1 MERKVLLIMADQC
14 EEGEVAE
21 ILDIMRRAGFACDG
35 VSIAGEYVTGQHG
48 VRILADSIMKEDISS
63 YKDYDCLILYFS
75 SRQNQPSHPYQLQA
89 VGDIIAQSYAH
100 YLAGKQKPG
109 E

>member
-14 EEGEVAE
+14 EKGEVAE

-48 VRILADSIMKEDISS
+48 VRILADSIMKDDISS
-63 YKDYDCLILYFS
+63 YKDYDCLIL
-75 SRQNQPSHPYQLQA
+75 
-89 VGDIIAQSYAH
+89 
-100 YLAGKQKPG
+100 PG
-109 E
+109 GWGAAYGAE

>member
-21 ILDIMRRAGFACDG
+21 ILDIMRRVGFACDG

-48 VRILADSIMKEDISS
+48 VRILADSGVNLKIIVDVREEDVF
-63 YKDYDCLILYFS
+63 KAQ
-75 SRQNQPSHPYQLQA
+75 RQLTR
-89 VGDIIAQSYAH
+89 DIWALFMEKGIEIPFPQVVVH
-100 YLAGKQKPG
+100 QG
-109 E
+109 